1 MVGLTIDYVLFD
13 IDSQRKSKYHLENN
27 SFFSKKYIG
36 NNGYC
41 SYSLSFFETNR
52 DEFVNFINDYN
63 SFDCFVLEKQ
73 NTVALIIFLM

>member
-1 MVGLTIDYVLFD
+1 MVVFTIDYVLFD
-13 IDSQRKSKYHLENN
+13 IDSQRKSNYHLENN

-52 DEFVNFINDYN
+52 DE
-63 SFDCFVLEKQ
+63 
-73 NTVALIIFLM
+73 